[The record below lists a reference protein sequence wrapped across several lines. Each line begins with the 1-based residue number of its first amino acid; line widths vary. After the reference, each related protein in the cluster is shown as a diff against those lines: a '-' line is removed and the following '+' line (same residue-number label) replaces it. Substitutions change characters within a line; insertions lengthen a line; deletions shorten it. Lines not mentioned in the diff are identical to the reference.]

1 MKDDNVKKIEKLNV
15 GDKIQK
21 FNLFVIGTF
30 LSALGFN
37 LFISPYNIVTGG
49 STGIALI
56 VKQYFNINISLF
68 VLIINICPKK
78 QINPPTKKLLN
89 ITTTLILSPNFNR
102 MTDSWNSISLLT
114 A

>member
-1 MKDDNVKKIEKLNV
+1 MKDDNVRKIEKLNV

-68 VLIINICPKK
+68 VLIINI
-78 QINPPTKKLLN
+78 LFM
-89 ITTTLILSPNFNR
+89 ILSFVLLGKR
-102 MTDSWNSISLLT
+102 ETGKSIIGSLLFPFFFILLSVFI
-114 A
+114 